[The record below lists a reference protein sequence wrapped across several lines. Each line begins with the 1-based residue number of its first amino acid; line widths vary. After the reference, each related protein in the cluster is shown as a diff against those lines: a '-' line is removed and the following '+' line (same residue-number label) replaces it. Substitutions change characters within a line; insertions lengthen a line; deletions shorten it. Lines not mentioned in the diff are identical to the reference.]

1 MGEWFSVAS
10 LHTPDSKIGF
20 MTILVLDSRWPDMI
34 PLAAANLAGPLTY
47 TDEVPVSVRWN
58 LGDLIAADP
67 TDQPGSGA
75 LVTTDPN
82 DPAIR
87 TRIAAGERVIKASS
101 LSDPFLQAQQ
111 VMREART
118 RGEWEMEQT
127 HETLIEYLE
136 QETHELIDAIRN
148 HHPDEA
154 LKKELSDLLL
164 QILFHAEIASRRGAF
179 AFPDVAQAFIDKM
192 KNRAPYLFDGSTGIV
207 AKHEQDRLWDEGKK
221 RETGS
226 A

>member
-1 MGEWFSVAS
+1 
-10 LHTPDSKIGF
+10 
-20 MTILVLDSRWPDMI
+20 MTILVLDPRWPDMI
-34 PLAAANLAGPLTY
+34 PLAAATSLAGPLAY

-58 LGDLIAADP
+58 LGDLLPADAADEQ
-67 TDQPGSGA
+67 TGSGT

-82 DPAIR
+82 DPAVR
-87 TRIAAGERVIKASS
+87 TRIAAGERVIKAPS

-111 VMREART
+111 VMHEART
-118 RGEWEMEQT
+118 RGEWEMDQT